1 MLLEYL
7 LTGEESDNKY
17 KGKTEQVN
25 HGVENMWY
33 PSALGAPRE
42 HWILSKC
49 MLACP
54 QLGFC
59 ITKI

>member
-33 PSALGAPRE
+33 PSALGAPKE

-49 MLACP
+49 MLV
-54 QLGFC
+54 
-59 ITKI
+59 IKR